1 MTCNNQVMDA
11 LLAVLV
17 VLVVAIAGWNGVASR
32 RRRLEAETQVAI
44 RDRELAQLIEATDE
58 GFLSFDATGAIT
70 SWSARSEQLFGWNA
84 AEVLGEGVTNTLIPV
99 AHRQAY
105 ESGLAH
111 YRVGS
116 DSAIVGKRVVTTT
129 LHRDGHEIPVEMI
142 IWARGEDGFNAFVRE
157 LPARD
162 NTSDEGPP
170 NGAGTMIPLI
180 DSLTSLGNRNLL
192 EKDLNVYEGQVA
204 RYGLRSCVA
213 LIDIDDFRKFNDR
226 YGRAAGDEAIVAV
239 AERLANRSRSGD
251 SVYRVGGDEFI
262 CLLPEQS
269 LETGA
274 IAVERMRR
282 NIEELAIPH
291 EDSSSGF
298 LSVSAGL
305 ALLDAEH
312 LKAAS
317 ELLKD
322 AETALFYA
330 RNPDADSIEGGENS
344 DSTPSS

>member
-1 MTCNNQVMDA
+1 MDA

-17 VLVVAIAGWNGVASR
+17 VLVVAIAVWYGVASR
-32 RRRLEAETQVAI
+32 RRRLEAEAQVAI

-70 SWSARSEQLFGWNA
+70 SWSAHSEQLFGWNA
-84 AEVLGEGVTNTLIPV
+84 ADVLGEGMTDTLIPV
-99 AHRQAY
+99 LHRQGY
-105 ESGLAH
+105 ENGLAN
-111 YRVGS
+111 YRAGS
-116 DSAIVGKRVVTTT
+116 DSAIVGKRVETAA
-129 LHRDGHEIPVEMI
+129 LHRDGHEFPVEMI
-142 IWARGEDGFNAFVRE
+142 IWAREKDGFNAFVRE
-157 LPARD
+157 LPVMD
-162 NTSDEGPP
+162 NTSGEPAPRD
-170 NGAGTMIPLI
+170 GARTMIPLT
-180 DSLTSLGNRNLL
+180 DPLTSLGNRNLL
-192 EKDLNVYEGQVA
+192 ERDLTVYEGQVA

-226 YGRAAGDEAIVAV
+226 YGHAAGDQAIVAV

-274 IAVERMRR
+274 LAVDRMRR

-291 EDSSSGF
+291 EDSLSGV
-298 LSVSAGL
+298 LTVSAGL

-322 AETALFYA
+322 AETALYYA
-330 RNPDADSIEGGENS
+330 RNPDANSIEGEENS
-344 DSTPSS
+344 DSTPSP